1 MAQFGGPKLVKQM
14 YFDGEA
20 KEKLINGINKIANA
34 VGSTL
39 GASGKTVVI
48 EDDFGGPQV
57 TKDGVTVAN
66 SILLQDPIEN
76 LAVSMMKQAAQKTAT
91 IAGDGTT
98 TSVVLTKAI
107 IDHYYSEKGDEH
119 SFRDIKHGME
129 IYKDHIIK
137 ILDEKATP
145 VEDEQLTQVATISAN
160 NDIGA

>member
-20 KEKLINGINKIANA
+20 KGKLINGINKIANA

-39 GASGKTVVI
+39 GASGKTVII

-66 SILLQDPIEN
+66 SILLQDPVEN

-107 IDHYYSEKGDEH
+107 ID
-119 SFRDIKHGME
+119 
-129 IYKDHIIK
+129 
-137 ILDEKATP
+137 
-145 VEDEQLTQVATISAN
+145 
-160 NDIGA
+160 